1 MPARRSEF
9 TSKRWEIDR
18 KGETHMRMLD
28 DFLNA
33 HIDVATEAA
42 EQAIE
47 TAVEVV
53 TGNTDDEESDD

>member
-1 MPARRSEF
+1 
-9 TSKRWEIDR
+9 
-18 KGETHMRMLD
+18 MRMLD